1 MANTK
6 WTKFRVLVANKC
18 NYRCPFCHNEGQE
31 KQMKADL
38 MSLEDFKKLIDLLAT
53 EDIEELNISGGEP
66 FVNKYIVDMIEYADS
81 RLTCDISC
89 ATNLSLIQPEQI
101 ARLATTRIKFNIQF
115 PFVTEKAFQEST
127 GNGRLD
133 DILQNIQLVRNAN
146 IKIGLNTVVQ
156 NGNFVEYEQM
166 ILFAIDNEL
175 PLKLLPQIGGKDSDK
190 YKNFIIPVLD
200 KYSVEYKNKGCGA
213 LRWILE
219 KNDHRTTVLYIDSP
233 CFYKDIETCRNFA
246 EIRIHP
252 DLSAQTCILKESSE
266 QLCFEN
272 GEPFVKNQLQKLWKN
287 FTTC

>member
-1 MANTK
+1 MANAK

-66 FVNKYIVDMIEYADS
+66 FVNKHIVDMIEYADS

-101 ARLATTRIKFNIQF
+101 ERLAATRIKFNIQF

-127 GNGRLD
+127 GNGRLA

-213 LRWILE
+213 LRWVLE
-219 KNDHRTTVLYIDSP
+219 KDNHRITVLYIDSP
-233 CFYKDIETCRNFA
+233 CFYKDIKTCRNFA

-272 GEPFVKNQLQKLWKN
+272 GEQFVKNQLQKLWKN